1 MSWQIP
7 VCAMARAAVP
17 ETMDGAGVLFND
29 ASPAEIAEALN
40 EVIINQSLRE
50 KIIAKQNE
58 RLARFRNRDVWTEFV
73 GLLGE

>member
-1 MSWQIP
+1 
-7 VCAMARAAVP
+7 
-17 ETMDGAGVLFND
+17 MDGAGVLFNE

-40 EVIINQSLRE
+40 EVITNQELRQKVVE
-50 KIIAKQNE
+50 KQNE